1 MLSDAERR
9 VLAEIEQGLLAQDP
23 TFVRRISS
31 AKPQS
36 SAVRWCGMG
45 AVGWLVIAVLAG
57 CVAILVKSGW
67 MAVIAMSAVCL
78 SMGLWAA
85 GDGPHRP
92 SDCPAQDHGDAT

>member
-9 VLAEIEQGLLAQDP
+9 ALAEIERDLQVQDP

-31 AKPQS
+31 AKPRSS
-36 SAVRWCGMG
+36 SARWCGMG
-45 AVGWLVIAVLAG
+45 AGGWLVIAVLAG
-57 CVAILVKSGW
+57 CVAILLKSGW

-85 GDGPHRP
+85 ADRP
-92 SDCPAQDHGDAT
+92 AGESDSPNRTAD